1 MPRSFRNIWHVTQP
15 CEQIGLCLEQC
26 CVGIMSSQ
34 LESPRKCAG
43 EDPCEISSLPWGHI
57 GPQEGGCFGDSGEAC
72 VGLSTRLVH
81 LTQYLTTS
89 PHLTSPHLTSPHPH
103 LTLTS
108 PSPHLT
114 SPHLTLTSPSPHLTS
129 PHLTSP
135 HLATHLHYLNYQP
148 PIFQKPLTHINADRT
163 CISIVHFIQRA
174 SLVHGSRSPK
184 SFLRVTIF
192 HPSLDCNFRSFAVWL
207 CTPV

>member
-89 PHLTSPHLTSPHPH
+89 PHLTSPHLT
-103 LTLTS
+103 LTS

-114 SPHLTLTSPSPHLTS
+114 
-129 PHLTSP
+129 LTSP